1 MRRLQPDR
9 RTSALRPA
17 LRATV
22 HCRRMSARGEAW
34 QLLSAPESRQQLRIV
49 GGIYRVAHQRAAQG
63 VPEPAGSGRVPH
75 HAIDFFHPLSK
86 R

>member
-1 MRRLQPDR
+1 MRVLSGRQDA
-9 RTSALRPA
+9 SA
-17 LRATV
+17 
-22 HCRRMSARGEAW
+22 ARIE
-34 QLLSAPESRQQLRIV
+34 QSRQQLRIV